1 MHATDDFSVK
11 FSLND
16 AALHKTKDALNVWQI
31 SVSGN
36 GDDCYKE

>member
-1 MHATDDFSVK
+1 MYATDHFSVK

-31 SVSGN
+31 YVSGN
-36 GDDCYKE
+36 GDDCHKD